1 MSRLRGDVRPGPF
14 VLAVACIGAVV
25 LIALELARGGAGHGE
40 TQLHD
45 PCLPRPGASFV
56 LRGLDA
62 AACRAG
68 ESREELL
75 LEAADSPLGGIAAA
89 VPDLRTTI
97 EKWLAAALEGRD
109 AEADAANELER
120 TIFRLLDDLFA
131 AGGAGGSG
139 GAGG

>member
-1 MSRLRGDVRPGPF
+1 MRRPLGEVRPG
-14 VLAVACIGAVV
+14 VVAMAAACTAAVV

-40 TQLHD
+40 MQLHD

-62 AACRAG
+62 AACTAG

-75 LEAADSPLGGIAAA
+75 LEAADSPLGGLATA
-89 VPDLRTTI
+89 VPDLRVTI
-97 EKWLAAALEGRD
+97 EKWLAAALESR
-109 AEADAANELER
+109 EPDAATELER

-131 AGGAGGSG
+131 PGRPAG
-139 GAGG
+139 